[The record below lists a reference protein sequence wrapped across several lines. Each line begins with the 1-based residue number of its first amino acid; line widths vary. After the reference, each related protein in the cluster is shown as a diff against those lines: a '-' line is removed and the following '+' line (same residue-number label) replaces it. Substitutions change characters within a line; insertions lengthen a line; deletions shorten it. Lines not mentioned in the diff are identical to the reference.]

1 MDSQGASLWKSTT
14 ATSTRRRDTSDA
26 PGTCVSEWCLRC
38 TGRHAQHDG
47 RAGIRQ
53 RNSRISAAGAPGMG
67 AMSNLTDLM
76 RAPDPVPWHART
88 HARTHEPDTS
98 VTLDGSDLRVGTR
111 ASHRLHRT
119 AAGWWHTYPHPDA
132 VRAERMHLA
141 MKKTNDLFGYRA
153 SSCCDSSHTSTQR
166 NTTALLAETRFC

>member
-1 MDSQGASLWKSTT
+1 
-14 ATSTRRRDTSDA
+14 
-26 PGTCVSEWCLRC
+26 
-38 TGRHAQHDG
+38 
-47 RAGIRQ
+47 
-53 RNSRISAAGAPGMG
+53 MG
-67 AMSNLTDLM
+67 AMSNLTGLM

-132 VRAERMHLA
+132 VRAERLHLA
-141 MKKTNDLFGYRA
+141 MKKKPMTYSDTAQVPVVTRLTRVRSGTRRLYW
-153 SSCCDSSHTSTQR
+153 QR
-166 NTTALLAETRFC
+166 RGSVEWNAAL